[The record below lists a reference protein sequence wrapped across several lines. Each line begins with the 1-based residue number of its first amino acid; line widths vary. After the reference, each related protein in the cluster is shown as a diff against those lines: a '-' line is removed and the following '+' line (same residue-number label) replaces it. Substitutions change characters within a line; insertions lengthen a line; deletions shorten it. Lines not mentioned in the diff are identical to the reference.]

1 MKTVLI
7 VGNGDDN
14 SASFYRELAKN
25 VDFIIGVDGG
35 AGKLYAHN
43 IKFNLAIGDF
53 DSISQKA
60 LSSIKKAGIRIL
72 RFPKDKDYSDTELAI
87 QFALKNHFD
96 KFILSGMC
104 GKRID
109 HTLFNISLMC
119 ILLKKR
125 KDVHIIEENEEI
137 YITQDKISIETEKG
151 NTVSL
156 YPITSRVQNVMT
168 SGLKYKLRGRTL
180 LKGRTLTLS
189 NIATSNIVRIEISKG
204 VLLIIIY
211 KKQDSQI

>member
-14 SASFYRELAKN
+14 SASFYRKLAKN

-35 AGKLYAHN
+35 AGKLYAHH

-53 DSISQKA
+53 DSISHKV

-72 RFPKDKDYSDTELAI
+72 EFPKDKDYSDTELAI

-109 HTLFNISLMC
+109 HTLFNISLMYM
-119 ILLKKR
+119 LLKRR
-125 KDVHIIEENEEI
+125 KDVCIIEEDKEI
-137 YITQDKISIETEKG
+137 YITKDKINIKTRKG
-151 NTVSL
+151 NIVSL
-156 YPITSRVQNVMT
+156 YPITSRVQGVRA
-168 SGLKYKLRGRTL
+168 SGLKYSLNGRTL
-180 LKGRTLTLS
+180 SKGKTLTLS
-189 NIATSNIVRIEISKG
+189 NVAISDMVQIEILKG
-204 VLLIIIY
+204 VLLIIVY
-211 KKQDSQI
+211 SFKTL